1 MSRNPTTPSLEDLF
15 ELPED
20 YLKGPQSHALRPAL
34 IEGVERKSGQDRLLK
49 YWPKT
54 GTEADGE
61 LRELWRHERLQVD
74 RVMSYPGAEEVFAG
88 VVAMIETSDTFCIV
102 HEPGP
107 APLAGKLRSAP
118 RRFWMRNLD
127 VPANRIIL
135 WRNFARLSK
144 ALGILH
150 SRGLL
155 HGRIDDYAVFTEGL
169 AEPDFRLGGFEWSLT
184 LAEPRPADPSL
195 QKARSRLESLTYS
208 YAHDWKALASL
219 FASFV
224 GIDPTDI
231 RQEDP
236 YVDSAE
242 IVELTDAEINL
253 LRRAIDP
260 DREDVVESKAMLRL
274 IDSLIFAVRR
284 RINSLRLRT
293 PISFQSDVRIATS
306 AGTAERLGLARLSV
320 QGSIAQPACS

>member
-1 MSRNPTTPSLEDLF
+1 MSRAPPPPSLEDLF
-15 ELPED
+15 TLPDD
-20 YLKGPQSHALRPAL
+20 YLRGPQSQALRPAL

-118 RRFWMRNLD
+118 RRFWMRSLNI
-127 VPANRIIL
+127 PANRIIL

-155 HGRIDDYAVFTEGL
+155 HGRIANRKSASEQ
-169 AEPDFRLGGFEWSLT
+169 
-184 LAEPRPADPSL
+184 PSL
-195 QKARSRLESLTYS
+195 SSIWS
-208 YAHDWKALASL
+208 CN
-219 FASFV
+219 V
-224 GIDPTDI
+224 
-231 RQEDP
+231 
-236 YVDSAE
+236 
-242 IVELTDAEINL
+242 VELHIT
-253 LRRAIDP
+253 LRSKIKCLQCEPASVLAP
-260 DREDVVESKAMLRL
+260 NSSRE
-274 IDSLIFAVRR
+274 
-284 RINSLRLRT
+284 
-293 PISFQSDVRIATS
+293 
-306 AGTAERLGLARLSV
+306 G
-320 QGSIAQPACS
+320 

>member
-1 MSRNPTTPSLEDLF
+1 MIPMIQHVFGQT
-15 ELPED
+15 
-20 YLKGPQSHALRPAL
+20 LRPAL